1 LAEADVTVRLR
12 VDKKSAPN
20 VLHARV
26 DLNGICTGLLA
37 NWWCVLC
44 RREDPYK
51 LFPVQR
57 KITGDISQATL
68 FTRATG
74 RIELFAH
81 STPNEQQLWS
91 AARQSLEIDE
101 FRDIVLNELVR
112 PLVHHLRATGRFDRP
127 IESML
132 HRTEEILQEPRELLF
147 WKTAGA
153 LGLTYRNMTDVGAK
167 NVASLLNAI
176 ADEGAR
182 LDFASATDYDQ
193 ALQSLTW
200 AQDEIVKKAEHNNL
214 PRLIQLRQGK
224 PIDLAGVEPWRIG
237 RDRAREARA
246 QIGLASDRPVGG
258 LAGISRL
265 FADDDQFTPSSA
277 GEDILRGFQ
286 GFSKELPVVVVK
298 DEGPRSNAFLASRA
312 IGDYLVYGSR
322 EAPIAD
328 IYSDRQAVG
337 RKFAAEFI
345 APAEGVVHMID
356 VEGKSIAAVADHYG
370 VLRGVVNH
378 QYENTVAEY
387 AH

>member
-1 LAEADVTVRLR
+1 
-12 VDKKSAPN
+12 
-20 VLHARV
+20 
-26 DLNGICTGLLA
+26 
-37 NWWCVLC
+37 
-44 RREDPYK
+44 
-51 LFPVQR
+51 
-57 KITGDISQATL
+57 
-68 FTRATG
+68 
-74 RIELFAH
+74 
-81 STPNEQQLWS
+81 
-91 AARQSLEIDE
+91 
-101 FRDIVLNELVR
+101 
-112 PLVHHLRATGRFDRP
+112 
-127 IESML
+127 M
-132 HRTEEILQEPRELLF
+132 F

-246 QIGLASDRPVGG
+246 QIGLASDRPLGG

-328 IYSDRQAVG
+328 IYSDRQAIG